1 MRDMK
6 FKLRDWVVCVASNS
20 LTRDEGNVVFLPP
33 RIIDVL
39 AYFAKHSKDVVSRQ
53 ELIDNVWDREIVTDQ
68 AVNQAIFLLRKAL
81 KDGRPSQEVTDYIM
95 TIPKRGYKLLDQVEW
110 LPEKSEESRSEVS
123 KDSKQ
128 EERAVEKKIEAV
140 THTEADHSKI
150 WSFFNELAESCA
162 GFKKSVY

>member
-20 LTRDEGNVVFLPP
+20 LTRGEGKVIFLPP

-39 AYFAKHSKDVVSRQ
+39 AYFAKHSNDVVSRQ

-81 KDGRPSQEVTDYIM
+81 KDGRSNEEVADYIM

-110 LPEKSEESRSEVS
+110 LSEKSEESRSEEL
-123 KDSKQ
+123 KDTPQ
-128 EERAVEKKIEAV
+128 EAKTVVNVEAV
-140 THTEADHSKI
+140 TPEKSDHSKI

>member
-20 LTRDEGNVVFLPP
+20 LTRDEGKVTFLPP

-39 AYFAKHSKDVVSRQ
+39 AYFAKHSNDVVSRQ

-81 KDGRPSQEVTDYIM
+81 KDGRSNQEVADYIM
-95 TIPKRGYKLLDQVEW
+95 TIPKRGYKLLDKVEW
-110 LPEKSEESRSEVS
+110 LSDKKEESAGEVT
-123 KDSKQ
+123 KDTQQ
-128 EERAVEKKIEAV
+128 EAKTALGDEAAAQ
-140 THTEADHSKI
+140 ENPDHSKF
-150 WSFFNELAESCA
+150 WSFFNDLAENCA